1 MIVFSGNTS
10 NGVKYEIDDQYFV
23 DISPEEVQKI
33 IDEQRRI
40 AHDILVRYTER
51 NTQKEIGA

>member
-10 NGVKYEIDDQYFV
+10 SGVNYEIDDRYFV
-23 DISPEEVQKI
+23 DISPEEAQRI

-40 AHDILVRYTER
+40 AHDILLHYTER